1 MRGNEPK
8 IVLLYDRFTT
18 VSQFC
23 RMNPENCDP
32 TLPIAKN
39 GENTAT
45 YTDHAGE
52 LPAIQNDWSRS

>member
-1 MRGNEPK
+1 MPRPQKASIHYPTLPWTAQSATEGE
-8 IVLLYDRFTT
+8 IL
-18 VSQFC
+18 QFR

-32 TLPIAKN
+32 TQPIAKN

-52 LPAIQNDWSRS
+52 